1 MQPILPVTLTV
12 KKIKGA
18 AHQSYG
24 DSDGVVRCEQTL
36 TFADGSLCLFVID
49 FVLGLKSRTTIEIE

>member
-1 MQPILPVTLTV
+1 MQPMLSVTLTV

-18 AHQSYG
+18 VHQRYG

-36 TFADGSLCLFVID
+36 TGADGVFCLFVIV
-49 FVLGLKSRTTIEIE
+49 FVLGLKS